1 MSTVVFYSTPAYG
14 HINPTLP
21 LIKELIKKGE
31 KVVYYSTQVFKNKI
45 VSTGAEYR
53 EYIHLENCDTIAAGK
68 NLALLYLMIAQATKE
83 MLPSLLSEIQDID
96 PDYIIHDALCMWGRH
111 IAVITGKPVINSITT
126 FAFSSKTRNLQ
137 NTLKFIG
144 KAGLRGIVKMKKAYK
159 IQEDLQKLYGT
170 IPLHYIDSMMNEE
183 PLNIVFT
190 SREFQPHQ
198 EYYDHRY
205 QFVGPSME
213 IRADDSD
220 VTDYSSLKRPLIY
233 ISMGT
238 IWSEH
243 INLEM
248 MIQALEVFHCT
259 LVFSYKGNTPDLIN
273 ENIFIKEHVNQLKIL
288 QYADLFITHGGMNSV
303 NEGLFNHVPLC
314 IYPFQS
320 EQDEVA
326 NRVAELK
333 CGEILKKLDEVEIRK
348 AVRKILHNS
357 EYTMNCI
364 KISNSLKE
372 SGGYRRAADIV
383 LNYIKAF
390 ESI

>member
-1 MSTVVFYSTPAYG
+1 
-14 HINPTLP
+14 
-21 LIKELIKKGE
+21 
-31 KVVYYSTQVFKNKI
+31 
-45 VSTGAEYR
+45 
-53 EYIHLENCDTIAAGK
+53 
-68 NLALLYLMIAQATKE
+68 
-83 MLPSLLSEIQDID
+83 
-96 PDYIIHDALCMWGRH
+96 
-111 IAVITGKPVINSITT
+111 
-126 FAFSSKTRNLQ
+126 
-137 NTLKFIG
+137 
-144 KAGLRGIVKMKKAYK
+144 
-159 IQEDLQKLYGT
+159 
-170 IPLHYIDSMMNEE
+170 
-183 PLNIVFT
+183 
-190 SREFQPHQ
+190 
-198 EYYDHRY
+198 
-205 QFVGPSME
+205 
-213 IRADDSD
+213 
-220 VTDYSSLKRPLIY
+220 
-233 ISMGT
+233 MGT